1 MLCVVRIFK
10 ALRGKCMS
18 CDWDCGDKSDLTCE
32 EDMCR
37 GVFFSILQETPGTYS
52 VIHSPCGRSSRFPIQ
67 FKGQQNTRLK
77 VQQVLQFELFS

>member
-37 GVFFSILQETPGTYS
+37 GFFSPFCRRHQALILSSTHRVDEAVAFQFS
-52 VIHSPCGRSSRFPIQ
+52 LRDSKIHD
-67 FKGQQNTRLK
+67 
-77 VQQVLQFELFS
+77 